1 MARKKSRR
9 SKPAPK
15 KVQKLE
21 TCFDCPF
28 CGHPGT
34 VVDLKN
40 RIAEATCG
48 TCKES
53 CATAANALTC
63 WAPTALELSSTAP
76 CSGFF
81 AMIASMLCVVPARF
95 ARSHNPQPRPT
106 AGDIPATTPTNT
118 DRTP

>member
-34 VVDLKN
+34 VACTVDLKN

-53 CATAANALTC
+53 YATAANALTEPIDVYC
-63 WAPTALELSSTAP
+63 EWIDACEQAND
-76 CSGFF
+76 GFVDLRRRGHAEF
-81 AMIASMLCVVPARF
+81 DDDGGF
-95 ARSHNPQPRPT
+95 
-106 AGDIPATTPTNT
+106 
-118 DRTP
+118 